1 MVNHSSERHL
11 QSNGRNSTPVPS
23 IGSGKLLPKPLE
35 AAVKGSVF
43 LPALERLCSS
53 KNTVQLTAHAAE
65 TWVAALSMYS
75 DRPAIVNQAV
85 IEMAVSEDPF
95 PDLGKLLAKCE
106 FIRRSQDN
114 TLPQDSSKVKFSGIK
129 ALGKAWGLEV

>member
-1 MVNHSSERHL
+1 MR
-11 QSNGRNSTPVPS
+11 
-23 IGSGKLLPKPLE
+23 GS
-35 AAVKGSVF
+35 AF

-65 TWVAALSMYS
+65 TWVAALSMYA
-75 DRPAIVNQAV
+75 DRPTIVNQAV

-106 FIRRSQDN
+106 FIRRSQDG
-114 TLPQDSSKVKFSGIK
+114 TMPQDSSKVKFSGVK